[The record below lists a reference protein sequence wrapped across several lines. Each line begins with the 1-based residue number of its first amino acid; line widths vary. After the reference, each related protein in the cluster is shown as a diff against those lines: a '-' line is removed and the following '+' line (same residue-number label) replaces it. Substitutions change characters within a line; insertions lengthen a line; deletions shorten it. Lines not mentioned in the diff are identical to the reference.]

1 MPGGEY
7 MELLTVREQVIMLHV
22 WGHGEGISLGNLID
36 AVSRETG
43 WDYNRNTISTY
54 VMRLT
59 KKGYLKTEHRGRE
72 CIIHPTIS
80 ISDMIQM
87 QVKQVAELCFEGD
100 ISKVQEIV
108 MGM

>member
-1 MPGGEY
+1 
-7 MELLTVREQVIMLHV
+7 
-22 WGHGEGISLGNLID
+22 
-36 AVSRETG
+36 
-43 WDYNRNTISTY
+43 
-54 VMRLT
+54 MRLT